1 MMNRERFF
9 EHYMSKELE
18 ALDRI
23 KNTMEVGLK
32 NVIYIE
38 EINEFISLNKEELLK
53 DFETIEKFL
62 KEYKTEMERTK

>member
-1 MMNRERFF
+1 M
-9 EHYMSKELE
+9 MSKELE